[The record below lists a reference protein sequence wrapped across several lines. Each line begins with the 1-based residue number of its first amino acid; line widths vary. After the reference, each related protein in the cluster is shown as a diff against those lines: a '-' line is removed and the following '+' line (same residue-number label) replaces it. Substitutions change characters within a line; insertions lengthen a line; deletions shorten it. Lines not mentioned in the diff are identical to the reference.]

1 PQNTG
6 NIARLCA
13 ATQAELH
20 LVGRL
25 GFRIDE
31 KAVKRAGLDYWHLV
45 SLHVHPDLRTFE
57 LKNPSSKLLL
67 FSANGPT
74 SYTDMDVA
82 PGDAQGITPGAG
94 GDVRGV
100 DRPLGERDV
109 PTGERHAPQGHDQV
123 LGECADR
130 HGRARGGTV
139 VLGGGEG
146 VDRRGGD
153 ADRGAEAC
161 ERLHRGAVGCGGRAG
176 GGGRVGSRGHGGVS
190 WWSGRSGRPVQ
201 EQHPRVKWPGC
212 GHFR

>member
-1 PQNTG
+1 MTRKLRVSPLTPPMRIVLVEPEIPQNTG

-82 PGDAQGITPGAG
+82 PGDALVFGKESSGLPKELLARHEGRVYGI
-94 GDVRGV
+94 
-100 DRPLGERDV
+100 
-109 PTGERHAPQGHDQV
+109 PTA
-123 LGECADR
+123 
-130 HGRARGGTV
+130 
-139 VLGGGEG
+139 
-146 VDRRGGD
+146 
-153 ADRGAEAC
+153 
-161 ERLHRGAVGCGGRAG
+161 GAV
-176 GGGRVGSRGHGGVS
+176 
-190 WWSGRSGRPVQ
+190 RSINLASAAAIVVYEALRKCSALEGARL
-201 EQHPRVKWPGC
+201 EEDTSAEDFPR
-212 GHFR
+212 